1 MNAIAGS
8 MVDSGHLARLER
20 ARLTVA
26 RLLVERPDAIHTF
39 ARLENEIAEENAKS
53 DPLARARKMLADEM
67 QFGGLK

>member
-26 RLLVERPDAIHTF
+26 RLLVERPDAIHIF

-67 QFGGLK
+67 QFGGWK